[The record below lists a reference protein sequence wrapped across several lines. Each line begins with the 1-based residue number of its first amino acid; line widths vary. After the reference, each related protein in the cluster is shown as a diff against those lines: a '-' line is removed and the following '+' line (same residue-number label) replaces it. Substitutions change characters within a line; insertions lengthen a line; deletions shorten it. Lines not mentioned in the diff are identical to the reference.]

1 MTAPTKRRK
10 RQASSCNESNFAE
23 YVMGTNV
30 LRRIALAGVVALGIF
45 PEMPAAEQNYPSN
58 PVRLIAASS
67 PGSGV
72 DIVGRIIAQKLGE
85 RLGQQV
91 VVDNRAGAG
100 GNLGAEIAA
109 KPAPDGYT
117 LFMGTPA

>member
-1 MTAPTKRRK
+1 M
-10 RQASSCNESNFAE
+10 
-23 YVMGTNV
+23 
-30 LRRIALAGVVALGIF
+30 RRIALAGVVAHGIF
-45 PEMPAAEQNYPSN
+45 PVMPAAAQNYPSK

-109 KPAPDGYT
+109 KAAPDGYT
-117 LFMGTPA
+117 LFMGTPAQTINPGLYRTLNR